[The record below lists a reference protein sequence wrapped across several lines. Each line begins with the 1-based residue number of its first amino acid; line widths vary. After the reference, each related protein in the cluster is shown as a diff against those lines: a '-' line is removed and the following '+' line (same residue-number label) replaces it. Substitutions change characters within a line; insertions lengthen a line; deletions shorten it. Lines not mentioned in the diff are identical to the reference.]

1 MLSKDL
7 WGVGGGGWGCCP
19 QVTTAASM
27 EGTGS
32 PVCEG
37 PEEKLALD
45 DDLPLTV
52 NSLKHEHV

>member
-1 MLSKDL
+1 MLSKDP
-7 WGVGGGGWGCCP
+7 GGGEGGCCP
-19 QVTTAASM
+19 QVTAAASV

-37 PEEKLALD
+37 PEGKLAPD